1 MAIYMDLW
9 TECTGFNW
17 DEGNVD
23 KNWEKHGVADFEC
36 EEVFFNQPLVV
47 RHDPKHSQ
55 HEARFYALGRTD
67 SNRLLLVAFTVRRK
81 LIRVVSAREM
91 TRRERRVFMKP
102 MMNKKSL
109 KTLPTFRSEEEERN
123 FWGRKDS
130 ADYIDWTK
138 AKRVVLP
145 NLTPSVRT
153 ISLRLPVTIIAR
165 LKQLANKRDMP
176 YQSLLKMFLAERL
189 DEEVAEQGRR

>member
-1 MAIYMDLW
+1 MKAI
-9 TECTGFNW
+9 
-17 DEGNVD
+17 
-23 KNWEKHGVADFEC
+23 
-36 EEVFFNQPLVV
+36 
-47 RHDPKHSQ
+47 
-55 HEARFYALGRTD
+55 
-67 SNRLLLVAFTVRRK
+67 
-81 LIRVVSAREM
+81 
-91 TRRERRVFMKP
+91 
-102 MMNKKSL
+102 MNKKNL

-123 FWGRKDS
+123 FWARRDS

-138 AKRVVLP
+138 AKRVVFP

-153 ISLRLPVTIIAR
+153 ISSRLPVTIIAR